1 MRQFALLALS
11 VIAVILLS
19 HTPLTAETPFNDQNP
34 ENKKPRVV
42 ILATGGTIAGSAIS
56 STQASYQPGVLS
68 IEQILK
74 TVPEIE
80 QLAQLK
86 GIQVSNIASQ
96 NMEEKI
102 WLELWRT
109 IDNLFTHDLCDG
121 VVITHG
127 TDTMEESAYFLNLT
141 VRHSRPVV
149 ITGAMRA
156 STSLS
161 PDGPFNLF
169 NAVALAASA
178 SAQNRGV
185 MVVMN
190 DYILS
195 ADDVTKT
202 NTVNTDAFECPN
214 FGPLGY
220 MRGGTA
226 HFFRESMQTHTAS
239 SVFNLKGLT
248 SLPKTE
254 IVYAYAFSSDVAINA
269 LIDASTDGVVIAG
282 VGHGNYN
289 KAIAAAMERGF
300 SKGVAFVRSSRII
313 GGGVDLSAEGYDFRW
328 PVSFNKTP
336 QKARVLLMLA
346 LTITKDPKE
355 IQRIFM
361 EY

>member
-1 MRQFALLALS
+1 MRQIALLTLS

-19 HTPLTAETPFNDQNP
+19 PSPLTAKTQFDHRES

-42 ILATGGTIAGSAIS
+42 ILATGGTIAGSASS
-56 STQASYQPGVLS
+56 STQASYKPGVLS

-80 QLAQLK
+80 TLAQLK
-86 GIQVSNIASQ
+86 GIQISNIASQ
-96 NMEEKI
+96 DMEEGI

-141 VRHSRPVV
+141 IRHAKPVV

-178 SAQNRGV
+178 NAQNRGV

-202 NTVNTDAFECPN
+202 NTINTNAFECPN

-220 MRGGTA
+220 MRDGTP
-226 HFFRESMQTHTAS
+226 HFFRESRYTHTAS
-239 SVFNLKGLT
+239 SIFNIKGLT

-254 IVYAYAFSSDVAINA
+254 IVYAYAFSSDIAINA
-269 LIDASTDGVVIAG
+269 LIDGSTEGIVIAG

-289 KAIAAAMERGF
+289 KAIAEAMKKGS
-300 SKGVAFVRSSRII
+300 SKGVNFVRSSRII
-313 GGGVDLSAEGYDFRW
+313 GGGIDLSAENYDSRW

-336 QKARVLLMLA
+336 QKARILLMLA
-346 LTITKDPKE
+346 LTVTKEPKE
-355 IQRIFM
+355 IQNIFM
-361 EY
+361 DY